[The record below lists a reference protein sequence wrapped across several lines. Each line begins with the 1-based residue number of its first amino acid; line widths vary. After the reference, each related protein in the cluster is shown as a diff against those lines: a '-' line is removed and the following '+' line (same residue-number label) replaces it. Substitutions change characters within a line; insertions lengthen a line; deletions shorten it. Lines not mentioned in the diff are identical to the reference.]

1 MEPTAIA
8 GTVHLTPAAF
18 ERFKRDHGAAL
29 ISDVHFILAN
39 YALQGDANAQPVAD
53 PDGYMHDAGNRLVVD
68 YDASAMRLF
77 YFYMLNLRHP
87 DDMAQV
93 PSFKVLQRIASYKDV
108 DEVDHVVF
116 SPSAPNFLSDG
127 VWQAYQ
133 LTVNRWEAI
142 DEEQVP
148 QAVLAQQNDLINRHF
163 FDPIERYHAL
173 KFTPQR
179 FELIYPNAFL
189 ADEWLELVAAS
200 KPPHLAFR
208 K

>member
-1 MEPTAIA
+1 MEPTAIV

-18 ERFKRDHGAAL
+18 ECFKRDHGAAL

-39 YALQGDANAQPVAD
+39 HALQDVAD
-53 PDGYMHDAGNRLVVD
+53 AQLVVGPDGYVHDADNRLVVD

-77 YFYMLNLRHP
+77 YFYMLKLRHP

-93 PSFKVLQRIASYKDV
+93 PSFKVLQRIASYKDL

-142 DEEQVP
+142 EEEQVP
-148 QAVLAQQNDLINRHF
+148 QAVLAQQNELINRHF

-173 KFTPQR
+173 KYTPER
-179 FELIYPNAFL
+179 FELVYPDAFL
-189 ADEWLELVAAS
+189 SEDWLAVLAAS
-200 KPPHLAFR
+200 KPGCLTSP
-208 K
+208 